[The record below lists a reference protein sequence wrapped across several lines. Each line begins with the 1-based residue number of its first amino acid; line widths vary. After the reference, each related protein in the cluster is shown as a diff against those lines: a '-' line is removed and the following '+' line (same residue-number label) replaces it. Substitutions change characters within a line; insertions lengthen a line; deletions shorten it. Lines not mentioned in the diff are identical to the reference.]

1 MEQWASLE
9 AEMAAELEGA
19 PSLTFQDGRPDVLA
33 ALKSLTAPG
42 RRACVF
48 VCGPEA
54 LVRSS
59 SEAAL
64 ETGADFHAETFEL

>member
-33 ALKSLTAPG
+33 ALK
-42 RRACVF
+42 
-48 VCGPEA
+48 
-54 LVRSS
+54 
-59 SEAAL
+59 
-64 ETGADFHAETFEL
+64 